1 MPSDPMRWSLPLGR
15 LFGINVRVHIL
26 FPVVALGII
35 LRVAFQREPP
45 PVPGAWIDTAM
56 IVGLLFFSVLLHEF
70 GHCFAGRWMDG
81 EANDIL
87 LWPLGGLAYVEVP
100 HTPRAHF
107 VTAAG
112 GPLVNLGLCVLA
124 ALALIFLC
132 GYWPPLQPWVSV
144 DTHIPFRV
152 NDSGATNLYLW
163 GSGDLKLVPAEGVG
177 LVAIVLARL
186 FWVNWLLLLINVVL
200 IGFPLDGGRM
210 FQSILWRYLGYRQ
223 ATLAAVFAG
232 FIVMF
237 IVGLAAIVFNEL
249 LALCLAVIIYIA
261 CRQEWIALESGAEEG
276 PFGYDFSQGY
286 TSLERDQGTAAA
298 PPRRKQNWW
307 QRWRQKQNAKKMQR
321 EQEVREAEER
331 RMDELL
337 AKVQREGMGALSDE
351 EKRFLKRV
359 SDRYRNRQ

>member
-1 MPSDPMRWSLPLGR
+1 MRWSLPMGR
-15 LFGINVRVHIL
+15 LFGINIRVHIL

-35 LRVAFQREPP
+35 LRVAFQRDPRP
-45 PVPGAWIDTAM
+45 ADGAWIDMAM

-81 EANDIL
+81 EANDVL

-100 HTPRAHF
+100 HTPRAHL

-112 GPLVNLGLCVLA
+112 GPLVNLGLCVA
-124 ALALIFLC
+124 SAVALIFLC
-132 GYWPPLQPWVSV
+132 GYWPPLQPWQSEV
-144 DTHIPFRV
+144 TRFPFRF
-152 NDSGATNLYLW
+152 DGSGSVNLYSW
-163 GSGDLKLVPAEGVG
+163 ATGEMTPVAAQGAG
-177 LVAIVLARL
+177 LAAIVLARL

-210 FQSILWRYLGYRQ
+210 FQAILWRYLGYRQ
-223 ATLAAVFAG
+223 ATLAAIFAG

-237 IVGLAAIVFNEL
+237 IVGLASIVFNEL

-261 CRQEWIALESGAEEG
+261 CRQEWISLESGSEEG

-286 TSLERDQGTAAA
+286 TSLERDQVTAA
-298 PPRRKQNWW
+298 PQPRRKQNWW

-321 EQEVREAEER
+321 EQEQREAEER

-337 AKVQREGMGALSDE
+337 AKVQREGMGALTEE

>member
-35 LRVAFQREPP
+35 LRVAVDDPKPP
-45 PVPGAWIDTAM
+45 DGAWIDMAM

-81 EANDIL
+81 EANDVL

-112 GPLVNLGLCVLA
+112 GPLVNLGLCLGSAVV
-124 ALALIFLC
+124 LIFAL
-132 GYWPPLQPWVSV
+132 GYWPPLLPWTSST
-144 DTHIPFRV
+144 THFPFRFDGTGSV
-152 NDSGATNLYLW
+152 YLYAW
-163 GSGDLKLVPAEGVG
+163 GGGEMTSVTPQGLGLAAILV
-177 LVAIVLARL
+177 ARL

-210 FQSILWRYLGYRQ
+210 VQAALWRYLGYRQ
-223 ATLAAVFAG
+223 ATLAAIFAG
-232 FIVMF
+232 FFVMF
-237 IVGLAAIVFNEL
+237 VVGLAAIVFKEL
-249 LALCLAVIIYIA
+249 LALCLAVVIYFA
-261 CRQEWIALESGAEEG
+261 CRQEWIALESGSEEG

-286 TSLERDQGTAAA
+286 TSLERDHVTAA
-298 PPRRKQNWW
+298 PQSRRKQNWW
-307 QRWRQKQNAKKMQR
+307 QRWRQKQNAKKLQR
-321 EQEVREAEER
+321 QQEQREAEER

-337 AKVQREGMGALSDE
+337 AKVQREGMGALTEE